1 MVSSVF
7 VELMGDD
14 DISCTLSGESGEVGK
29 CISGRDG
36 TLGVGK
42 EGMFSMKVKI
52 VPAHGPQTYT
62 QKPGD

>member
-29 CISGRDG
+29 CISGRDVA
-36 TLGVGK
+36 LGVGE
-42 EGMFSMKVKI
+42 EGMFSVEVEI
-52 VPAHGPQTYT
+52 VPGHET
-62 QKPGD
+62 